1 MSINFSKFYLN
12 GIIECCIYSDSVNH
26 LEAKKK
32 LIILMKLRIF

>member
-26 LEAKKK
+26 LEAKKN
-32 LIILMKLRIF
+32 